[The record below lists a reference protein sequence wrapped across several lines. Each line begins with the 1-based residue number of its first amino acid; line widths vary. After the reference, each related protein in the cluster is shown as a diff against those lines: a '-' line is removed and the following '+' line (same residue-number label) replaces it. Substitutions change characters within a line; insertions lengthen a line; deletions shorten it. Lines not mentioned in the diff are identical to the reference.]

1 MSTSNTKSTA
11 KKAVSAVKSAAK
23 STRKKT
29 SKKKPV
35 AMIQETFIEVNGDQI
50 NTEALVERIKQ
61 TYKDEGHRIGA
72 IKSLRTYLN
81 LSERRAYYVVNDKEE
96 QRYIDF

>member
-1 MSTSNTKSTA
+1 MSSDSIKSTVKKAANTAKATA
-11 KKAVSAVKSAAK
+11 KKTTKK
-23 STRKKT
+23 STRKK
-29 SKKKPV
+29 PV
-35 AMIQETFIEVNGDQI
+35 APIQETFIEVNGDQI

-61 TYKDEGHRIGA
+61 AYKDEGHRIGA

-81 LSERRAYYVVNDKEE
+81 LAERRAYYVVNDKEE